1 MRTLSLRQTGRHNN
15 INLGANKSN
24 FTTRSRCR
32 AQQRR
37 NEGGESY
44 RYFAEESSR
53 TTTLALPIGALTFRM
68 PSHLRSAGHN
78 PKTTNHSQIS
88 KICWLHVWSHDQAT
102 LENERNSEQEQHSVS
117 NKSRWL
123 CIGRPIGITCTRI
136 HCTAQRETYQKT
148 IRSRDYLCRS
158 QAISRVHVPV
168 DCFKVPKSKRPILI
182 HMRYEY
188 CGLLKSWLK
197 PLWNQEMTAETSISQ
212 QGFDWTSCI
221 RQKTSNHTNALSNK
235 STREIAEQQCSSE
248 SMCRAMYS

>member
-24 FTTRSRCR
+24 FATRSRCR

-37 NEGGESY
+37 NEGGADTSPKNQAELLRWHY
-44 RYFAEESSR
+44 R
-53 TTTLALPIGALTFRM
+53 LGHLPFV
-68 PSHLRSAGHN
+68 SSAGHN

-88 KICWLHVWSHDQAT
+88 EICWLHVWSDDQVT
-102 LENERNSEQEQHSVS
+102 LENKRNSEQGQHSVS

-148 IRSRDYLCRS
+148 IRSRHYLCRS

-168 DCFKVPKSKRPILI
+168 DCFKVPKSKHPILI